1 MSTSSEPLQGTK
13 TAIRTAR
20 RTKDNTTPTIRQ
32 RRIAKAIVDNLASG
46 KQTAK
51 AELLRQNGY
60 GTGLQDNPKRV
71 LESVGTQKALKEL
84 GFHPEGAKKVVES
97 IMYSEK
103 AKDTDRLK
111 ASDMVFKVHGTYA
124 AEKHVSV
131 NIDAQVDDARLLELA
146 QRLRNA

>member
-1 MSTSSEPLQGTK
+1 MSTNEETATVNK
-13 TAIRTAR
+13 TAIRTPR
-20 RTKDNTTPTIRQ
+20 RTKDTTTPTIRQ

-51 AELLRQNGY
+51 VELLRQNGY
-60 GTGLQDNPKRV
+60 GTSLQNNPKRV
-71 LESVGTQKALKEL
+71 LESAGTIKALGEL
-84 GFHPEGAKKVVES
+84 GFNPETAKKVVES
-97 IMYSEK
+97 IMLDESAMNK
-103 AKDTDRLK
+103 DRLK

-124 AEKHVSV
+124 PDKHVSL